1 MDDYIIMHKDKEYL
15 KYALK
20 RIEYILNNVFKL
32 EINTKKTMITSSK
45 EGFIFLQYKFK
56 VINNQTIIK
65 LRRDT
70 VNKIRKNLKKSNY
83 LYKNNYISFKS
94 YFSSVNNYQNTFKY
108 DKIKV
113 SRIIDKYI
121 G

>member
-1 MDDYIIMHKDKEYL
+1 
-15 KYALK
+15 
-20 RIEYILNNVFKL
+20 
-32 EINTKKTMITSSK
+32 MITSSK
-45 EGFIFLQYKFK
+45 EGFVFLQYKFK
-56 VINNQTIIK
+56 VINNKTIIK

-70 VNKIRKNLKKSNY
+70 INKIRKNLKKSNY
-83 LYKNNYISFKS
+83 LYKNNYISLKS

-113 SRIIDKYI
+113 YRIIDKYI